1 MHAEAENGGLL
12 PQAMIV
18 LLILDFGIAR
28 GQDANPANPVFT
40 FDDTLRKQPFG
51 G

>member
-28 GQDANPANPVFT
+28 GQDANPVFT